1 MTALTRITG
10 DCVKA
15 NTQLVTL
22 VALNITTDAMLIL
35 LPMPWLIRVR
45 KSWWKYVSP
54 SPSTTYPAKRKVIE

>member
-1 MTALTRITG
+1 MYSTDTTDLTYTTG

-35 LPMPWLIRVR
+35 LPMPWLLRVR
-45 KSWWKYVSP
+45 KSWWKYVP
-54 SPSTTYPAKRKVIE
+54 HIYPYLSI